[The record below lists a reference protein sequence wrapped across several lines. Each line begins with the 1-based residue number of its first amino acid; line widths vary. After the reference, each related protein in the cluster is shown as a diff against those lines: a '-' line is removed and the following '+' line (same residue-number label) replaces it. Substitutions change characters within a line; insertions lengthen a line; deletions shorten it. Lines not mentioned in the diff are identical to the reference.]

1 MTNFLLSR
9 LMLHLKHIVTSTA
22 KHDISHPDHFT
33 DICWLASITSPM
45 LYMFAQKSWF
55 WSEIWWDDLTT
66 ISNLFW
72 KFYNSIDLQLSS
84 HNPRNMVT
92 TRELKTTRGHSM
104 PSDQHVHNGLT
115 HSTCPVDESMLARDT
130 QRDMVKT

>member
-45 LYMFAQKSWF
+45 LYNTCLPKNLDFGPKFDEMISQPFPIY
-55 WSEIWWDDLTT
+55 SESFI
-66 ISNLFW
+66 I
-72 KFYNSIDLQLSS
+72 
-84 HNPRNMVT
+84 
-92 TRELKTTRGHSM
+92 
-104 PSDQHVHNGLT
+104 
-115 HSTCPVDESMLARDT
+115 A
-130 QRDMVKT
+130 